1 MEHGNE
7 ENMGLYECGEKL
19 KALRIGDMIAKI
31 PIIQGGMGVGI
42 SRSKL
47 AGAVAAEGGIGI
59 ISTAQIG
66 YDEENFE
73 NDQAECN
80 LRAIGK
86 HIRCAKEIAGG
97 NGLVGAN
104 IMVALKHYK
113 EHVMAAVAAGADVII
128 SGAGL
133 PVKLPEYIGK
143 ACRTKIAPI
152 VSSRR
157 AADII
162 LKMWARRY
170 DRTADF
176 IVIEGPKAGGHL
188 GFSNEELQN
197 MENIDYDTEIK
208 EIIEC
213 TKEYEKKYNTH
224 IPVIV
229 AGGIFDHD
237 DIIHVIKL
245 GADGVQ
251 IASRFV
257 VTKECDASEEYKKA
271 YIDAREEDIKIIKSP
286 VGMPGRAIR
295 NEFIKR
301 VENENQP
308 VLKCYNCMKKCNPK
322 EVPYCI
328 TKALVDAV
336 NGDIYN
342 GLIFCGANVGRIN
355 EMTTVHELMEELINP
370 KEKVSKKYGIKGM
383 YAQKDKMIS

>member
-7 ENMGLYECGEKL
+7 ENMGLYEYGEKL

-208 EIIEC
+208 EIIGC

-229 AGGIFDHD
+229 AGGIFDHY
-237 DIIHVIKL
+237 DIIHAIEL

-257 VTKECDASEEYKKA
+257 ATKECDASEEYKKA
-271 YIDAREEDIKIIKSP
+271 YIDAKEEDIKIIKSP

-301 VENENQP
+301 VEKENQP

-336 NGDIYN
+336 NGDINN

-355 EMTTVHELMEELINP
+355 GLSTVHDLREELRRP
-370 KEKVSKKYGIKGM
+370 YDLGSGSSGLGGM
-383 YAQKDKMIS
+383 

>member
-1 MEHGNE
+1 
-7 ENMGLYECGEKL
+7 MGIYECGEKL

-47 AGAVAAEGGIGI
+47 AGAVAAEGGIGV

-66 YDEENFE
+66 YDEEGFE
-73 NDQAECN
+73 NDQAGCN
-80 LRAIGK
+80 IRAIKK
-86 HIRCAKEIAGG
+86 HIKRAKEFAHG
-97 NGLVGAN
+97 NGLVGVN

-113 EHVMAAVAAGADVII
+113 EHVMAAVEAGADVII

-143 ACRTKIAPI
+143 AKTKIAPI

-176 IVIEGPKAGGHL
+176 VVIEGPKAGGHL
-188 GFSNEELQN
+188 GFSNEELADI
-197 MENIDYDTEIK
+197 ENIDYDEEIK
-208 EIIEC
+208 DIIEC

-237 DIIHVIKL
+237 DILHAFGL

-257 VTKECDASEEYKKA
+257 ATEECDASDEYKQA
-271 YIDAREEDIKIIKSP
+271 YIDAKEEDIKIIKSP

-295 NEFIKR
+295 NEFIER
-301 VENENQP
+301 VEKERQP
-308 VLKCYNCMKKCNPK
+308 VDKCYNCMKKCNPN

-336 NGDIYN
+336 NGDIKN

-355 EMTTVHELMEELINP
+355 KMTTVHELITELTEP
-370 KEKVSKKYGIKGM
+370 TVYEKRYSGAENVKNIYSARI
-383 YAQKDKMIS
+383 KMIS

>member
-1 MEHGNE
+1 MDISKLSKEEKAELLRKLKE

-143 ACRTKIAPI
+143 
-152 VSSRR
+152 
-157 AADII
+157 D
-162 LKMWARRY
+162 
-170 DRTADF
+170 
-176 IVIEGPKAGGHL
+176 
-188 GFSNEELQN
+188 
-197 MENIDYDTEIK
+197 
-208 EIIEC
+208 
-213 TKEYEKKYNTH
+213 
-224 IPVIV
+224 
-229 AGGIFDHD
+229 
-237 DIIHVIKL
+237 
-245 GADGVQ
+245 
-251 IASRFV
+251 
-257 VTKECDASEEYKKA
+257 
-271 YIDAREEDIKIIKSP
+271 
-286 VGMPGRAIR
+286 
-295 NEFIKR
+295 
-301 VENENQP
+301 
-308 VLKCYNCMKKCNPK
+308 
-322 EVPYCI
+322 
-328 TKALVDAV
+328 
-336 NGDIYN
+336 
-342 GLIFCGANVGRIN
+342 
-355 EMTTVHELMEELINP
+355 
-370 KEKVSKKYGIKGM
+370 
-383 YAQKDKMIS
+383 